1 MLPPLPEFLIF
12 LGACLALNATPGA
25 DFVYCLSSGM
35 RGGWRGGV
43 AASLGIGTGLIVHVL
58 LASFGLAALIAT
70 NPEAFEIMRWLG
82 VAWLVWLGIQALR
95 QGPARFDGTG
105 EANGFTAWRQGTLVN
120 LLNPKT
126 IIFILA
132 FLPQFVDPA
141 RGSSAMQMLA
151 LGMIFVF
158 TSTISCALIGA
169 FAAGLG
175 KLLSHH
181 PIAQRAMGWISGSV
195 MMALAA
201 RLAFDRR

>member
-1 MLPPLPEFLIF
+1 MLPPLPELLIF

-25 DFVYCLSSGM
+25 DFIYSLSSGM
-35 RGGWRGGV
+35 NGGWRGGV
-43 AASLGIGTGLIVHVL
+43 AASLGIGTGLIVHVM
-58 LASFGLAALIAT
+58 LASFGLAALIAA
-70 NPEAFEIMRWLG
+70 NPQAFEIMRWLG

-95 QGPARFDGTG
+95 QGPARFDGKG
-105 EANGFTAWRQGTLVN
+105 EADGFRAWRQGALVN

-141 RGSSAMQMLA
+141 RGSTAGQMLA
-151 LGMIFVF
+151 LGMIFVV
-158 TSTISCALIGA
+158 TSAISCALIGI

-175 KLLSHH
+175 KLLARN
-181 PIAQRAMGWISGSV
+181 PLAARAMAWMSGCI
-195 MMALAA
+195 MLALAA

>member
-25 DFVYCLSSGM
+25 DFVYSLSSGL

-43 AASLGIGTGLIVHVL
+43 AASLGIGTGLTFHVL
-58 LASFGLAALIAT
+58 LAGFGLAALIAA
-70 NPEAFEIMRWLG
+70 NPQAFEIMRWLG
-82 VAWLVWLGIQALR
+82 VAWLVWLGIQAFR
-95 QGPARFDGTG
+95 AGPSRFDGKG
-105 EANGFTAWRQGTLVN
+105 GASGFLAWRQGTLVN

-141 RGSSAMQMLA
+141 RGSSAVQMLA
-151 LGMIFVF
+151 LGMIFVV

-175 KLLSHH
+175 KMLSHH
-181 PIAQRAMGWISGSV
+181 PMAQRAMGWVSGSV

>member
-25 DFVYCLSSGM
+25 DFIYSLSSGL

-58 LASFGLAALIAT
+58 LASFGLAALIAA

-82 VAWLVWLGIQALR
+82 VAWLVWLGIQAFR
-95 QGPARFDGTG
+95 AGPARFDGKG
-105 EANGFTAWRQGTLVN
+105 EADGFKAWRQGTLVN

-141 RGSSAMQMLA
+141 RGSSAAQMLA
-151 LGMIFVF
+151 LGMIFVV

-175 KLLSHH
+175 KMLSHH

>member
-25 DFVYCLSSGM
+25 DFVYSLSSGM

-58 LASFGLAALIAT
+58 LASFGLAALIAA
-70 NPEAFEIMRWLG
+70 NPQAFEIMRWLG
-82 VAWLVWLGIQALR
+82 VAWLVWLGIQAFA
-95 QGPARFDGTG
+95 QGPARFDGKG
-105 EANGFTAWRQGTLVN
+105 EVGGFKAWRQGTLVN

-141 RGSSAMQMLA
+141 RGSSAAQMMA
-151 LGMIFVF
+151 LGMVFVV

-175 KLLSHH
+175 KVLSRQ
-181 PIAQRAMGWISGSV
+181 PMAARAMGWVSGSI

-201 RLAFDRR
+201 RLAFERR

>member
-1 MLPPLPEFLIF
+1 MLPPLPELLIF

-25 DFVYCLSSGM
+25 DFVYSLSSGI
-35 RGGWRGGV
+35 RGGWRAAIG
-43 AASLGIGTGLIVHVL
+43 ASLGIGTGLVFHVL
-58 LASFGLAALIAT
+58 LASFGLAALIASH
-70 NPEAFEIMRWLG
+70 PQAFELMRWLG
-82 VAWLVWLGIQALR
+82 VAWLVWLGVQAFR
-95 QGPARFDGTG
+95 AGPARFDGKG
-105 EANGFTAWRQGTLVN
+105 GAGGFQAWRQGTLVN

-141 RGSSAMQMLA
+141 RGSGALQMLA
-151 LGMIFVF
+151 LGMIFVV
-158 TSTISCALIGA
+158 TSTISCALIGG

-175 KLLSHH
+175 GVLARNPMS
-181 PIAQRAMGWISGSV
+181 ARAMVWFSGSI